1 MNEQNN
7 NQFNNMMNNNEQPMN
22 QGMQNPQ
29 MMDSGMMNQEIPNP
43 QNMNSGMMN
52 QGMQNPQ
59 NMNSGMMNQEIP
71 NPQNMNSG
79 MMNQEIPNP
88 QNMNSGVQN
97 PNVQPKTSNGN
108 KKVLFIVGGIL
119 LAVVAVVVFILALTG
134 NSKTLTCTMSETSFG
149 VTMDMEATV
158 KFKGDKA
165 KSAVALITVDLGS
178 MASYKDTYLE
188 SLEESYSDYEKDG
201 VDVEI
206 TSDDSKIYVKISGED
221 TNPDFIGS
229 SEENYDAVKKDLE
242 ESGFTCK

>member
-7 NQFNNMMNNNEQPMN
+7 NQFNNMMNNNDQSMN

-29 MMDSGMMNQEIPNP
+29 MMNN
-43 QNMNSGMMN
+43 GMMN

-59 NMNSGMMNQEIP
+59 MMNNGMMNQGMQ
-71 NPQNMNSG
+71 NPQMMNNG
-79 MMNQEIPNP
+79 MMNQG
-88 QNMNSGVQN
+88 MQN
-97 PNVQPKTSNGN
+97 PASKGN
-108 KKVLFIVGGIL
+108 KKIIFIVGGVL
-119 LAVVAVVVFILALTG
+119 LAIVAVVVFILAFTG
-134 NSKTLTCTMSETSFG
+134 NSKTLTCTMSETSYG
-149 VTMDMEATV
+149 ITMDMEATV

-188 SLEESYSDYEKDG
+188 SLEESYSGYETDG

-229 SEENYDAVKKDLE
+229 SEESYDAVKKDLE